1 MCNCWGW
8 GGLVLFC
15 FLFLSRAFSVVT
27 YRRFCGA
34 HCWLLSIRDFERG
47 WLLQSDVAMPIC
59 KPHFLCHFFFSE
71 SLNSHKSGCF
81 GFSTELLPLI
91 VPHNLSSVWNEALLF
106 EYVLEERQVVKVRSL
121 LTVGIHKLLHWLSPQ
136 ICLVQGSV

>member
-1 MCNCWGW
+1 MQLL
-8 GGLVLFC
+8 GLGRFGFVL
-15 FLFLSRAFSVVT
+15 LFISLQGFFHSHLPQILWSTSLAAVNQGLCERVAAAVRCGNAYLQTAFFVS
-27 YRRFCGA
+27 
-34 HCWLLSIRDFERG
+34 
-47 WLLQSDVAMPIC
+47 
-59 KPHFLCHFFFSE
+59 FFFSE

-91 VPHNLSSVWNEALLF
+91 VPHDLSSVWNEALLF